1 MPIIACAG
9 QKGGSGKS
17 TVAIN
22 VSAELV
28 EQGLSVLL
36 VDADPQGSART
47 WGDVAAEQGHKGPT
61 VISMGAGLH
70 KPDQLPQLSQ
80 AFDWTI
86 IDCPPRHG
94 DIQRAALMVSDLAVL
109 PSGPSAPD
117 VWALGESVDL
127 VKSAQTFRSGLV
139 ARILLTR
146 IQSRTALG
154 REARDALNKI
164 GIDLLDASLGFRVG
178 YQEAPATGQGITKY
192 QPGSEAAGEIRA
204 LVEEIKELTRGK
216 AHGS

>member
-17 TVAIN
+17 TTAIN
-22 VSAELV
+22 VSAELI
-28 EQGLSVLL
+28 ERGKKVLL

-47 WGDVAAEQGHKGPT
+47 WGEVAAEQGHTGPT
-61 VISMGAGLH
+61 VIAMGAGLH

-80 AFDWTI
+80 AFDWTV

-127 VKSAQTFRSGLV
+127 IQSAQTFRPNLQ

-146 IQSRTALG
+146 LQSRTALG
-154 REARDALNKI
+154 KEARDALSEI
-164 GIDLLDASLGFRVG
+164 GIELLDSSLGFRVG
-178 YQEAPATGQGITKY
+178 YQEAPATGLGITKY
-192 QPGSEAAGEIRA
+192 QSGSEAAGEIRA
-204 LVEEIKELTRGK
+204 LVDEIERLTNV
-216 AHGS
+216 